1 MKYFSGKAGVTGVEK
16 KEGLVFWTGHQKS
29 HHLWLTISKK
39 LQDSKVH
46 LALPPRIFLDG
57 NAITSGGK
65 DLSTA
70 NGHQL
75 AAFISARHVVQHCCI
90 IDEGI
95 QFPVQKRSKQTVQ
108 WRNFSTKLPMEPL
121 KWSGRA
127 LANDGENWFKV
138 RLKLELSQ
146 NLKPK
151 SQAVLYVISG
161 WKEEFF
167 PSHWEW
173 WECKS
178 GLKPTHKLCLKGEG
192 VKRNQ

>member
-1 MKYFSGKAGVTGVEK
+1 MEK
-16 KEGLVFWTGHQKS
+16 KEGSVFWTGYQKS
-29 HHLWLTISKK
+29 RHLWLTISEQ
-39 LQDSKVH
+39 LQNSKVH
-46 LALPPRIFLDG
+46 LALPARIFLDG
-57 NAITSGGK
+57 NAVTSGSK
-65 DLSTA
+65 DLSAT

-75 AAFISARHVVQHCCI
+75 AAFISAGHVVQHCCI
-90 IDEGI
+90 VDEGI
-95 QFPVQKRSKQTVQ
+95 QFPVQNRSKQTTR
-108 WRNFSTKLPMEPL
+108 WRNFSTKLPMGPL
-121 KWSGRA
+121 IWSSRVPA
-127 LANDGENWFKV
+127 SDGENPFKV
-138 RLKLELSQ
+138 RLELELSQ

-173 WECKS
+173 WECKL